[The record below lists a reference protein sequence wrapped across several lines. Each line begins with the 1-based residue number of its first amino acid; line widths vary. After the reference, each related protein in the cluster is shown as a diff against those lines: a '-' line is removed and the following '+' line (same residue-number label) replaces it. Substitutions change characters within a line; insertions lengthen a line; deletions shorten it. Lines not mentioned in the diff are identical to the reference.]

1 MTLFPTA
8 KDDFTAENGVTY
20 TWEDNRWRTKAYKL
34 EDAALDDYLTKNNP
48 RATGALTV
56 SPVDWMEQSKFCVTN
71 GTSGYFI
78 LKPSSTPERSQIQYW
93 GMTEGDRDLATVGY
107 VKGQLTVGGEE
118 IDFGKFVKQEEFDSS
133 QAAQDQLIAE
143 NARGIE
149 ELEVTKGPVSRYEC
163 KGTEFNV
170 ASRNGDLYVNSPN
183 AADVTAISFAPF
195 DLNGNPTRPVAVGD
209 IIEFVEDAAT
219 RTQGEVSR
227 YRVDSGDD
235 PSALTVSYLNGAN
248 NFVVGEVEDVFIYP
262 QNGETASK
270 DYVDQNFLAK
280 AGGTGTGNFDFD
292 GDCLI
297 RVNGDLVVKDKGQGI
312 DGHNL
317 LGVYQDSQRVQY
329 WGNVDDTKCVTT
341 KEYSD
346 GKFLHKAGGTMTGG
360 LECARPGT
368 GNIYLFSCKAEG
380 LPEGSQV
387 AFRVT
392 GDGAVKAGH
401 NTSNPFMATAAN
413 DVVTKGYL
421 DANGG
426 GANSMVTNAAN
437 DVTTSFR
444 IKNSNS
450 TLISTSTAG
459 KLKLYHVVDPTD
471 AEHAANQRYVDSKAS
486 RAQTGPDTVPTLEPG
501 EFYFCT
507 VNKTLMIGT

>member
-1 MTLFPTA
+1 MTLFPGT

-20 TWEDNRWRTKAYKL
+20 TWEDNRWRTKAYKIDDSKL
-34 EDAALDDYLTKNNP
+34 ENYVTKGDFDA
-48 RATGALTV
+48 
-56 SPVDWMEQSKFCVTN
+56 
-71 GTSGYFI
+71 
-78 LKPSSTPERSQIQYW
+78 
-93 GMTEGDRDLATVGY
+93 
-107 VKGQLTVGGEE
+107 GQG
-118 IDFGKFVKQEEFDSS
+118 
-133 QAAQDQLIAE
+133 AQDRLIEE

-183 AADVTAISFAPF
+183 AADVTVISFAPF
-195 DLNGNPTRPVAVGD
+195 DLNGNPTRPVAIGD
-209 IIEFVEDAAT
+209 IIEFVEDVATT
-219 RTQGEVSR
+219 RTRGEVSR

-248 NFVVGEVEDVFIYP
+248 DFVVGEVEDVFIYP

-270 DYVDQNFLAK
+270 DYVDENFLAK
-280 AGGTGTGNFDFD
+280 AGDTATGNFDFD
-292 GDCLI
+292 NECLI

-312 DGHNL
+312 GGQNL
-317 LGVYQDSQRVQY
+317 FGAYQDSQRVQY
-329 WGNVDDTKCVTT
+329 WGNVDDAKCVTT

-346 GKFLHKAGGTMTGG
+346 TKFLHKAGGTMTGQ

-368 GNIYLFSCKAEG
+368 GNTYLFSVKAQG
-380 LPEGSQV
+380 LPEGGQV
-387 AFRVT
+387 AFRIT

-401 NTSNPFMATAAN
+401 NTNSPFMAAAAN

-426 GANSMVTNAAN
+426 GSADNAVVKDAAN
-437 DVTTSFR
+437 DVTTNFR

-471 AEHAANQRYVDSKAS
+471 AEHAANQRYVDSKVS
-486 RAQTGPDTVPTLEPG
+486 RAQTGTSTNPTLEAG

-507 VNKTLMIGT
+507 TNKTLMIGT